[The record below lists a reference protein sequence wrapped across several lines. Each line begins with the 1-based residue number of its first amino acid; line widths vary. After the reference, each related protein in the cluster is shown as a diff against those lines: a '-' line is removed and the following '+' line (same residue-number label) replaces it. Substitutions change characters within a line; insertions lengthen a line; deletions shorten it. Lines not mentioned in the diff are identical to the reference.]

1 MKGCM
6 KIITELSEKL
16 NNKPNWSFLIWL
28 PIYNKKDIE
37 VSNEIE
43 KHIKLDIKSYSI
55 YKIES
60 EKIVKNST
68 MQGVHLFLINDY
80 DKLSERL
87 NEVGFNRLNIALGRE
102 DYIVTSNKSRLN

>member
-1 MKGCM
+1 
-6 KIITELSEKL
+6 
-16 NNKPNWSFLIWL
+16 
-28 PIYNKKDIE
+28 
-37 VSNEIE
+37 
-43 KHIKLDIKSYSI
+43 
-55 YKIES
+55 
-60 EKIVKNST
+60 